1 MPNIKSAAKRAGQAE
16 VRRLRNRSAKSS
28 IATAKRV
35 FLAAV
40 ESKDKKNAMDKF
52 KALCSILDKS
62 AKRGIIT
69 KNTADRG
76 KARASAAITKM
87 A

>member
-16 VRRLRNRSAKSS
+16 VRRLRNRMTKSA

-35 FLAAV
+35 FQAAV
-40 ESKDKKNAMDKF
+40 ESKDKSKAMEKF
-52 KALCSILDKS
+52 RALCSILDKS
-62 AKRGIIT
+62 VKRGIIK

-76 KARASAAITKM
+76 KARSSAMIAKM
-87 A
+87 G

>member
-16 VRRLRNRSAKSS
+16 VRHLRNRSTKSA
-28 IATAKRV
+28 IATARRV
-35 FLAAV
+35 FLVAV
-40 ESKDKKNAMDKF
+40 ESKDKKNAMEKF
-52 KALCSILDKS
+52 KAICSILDKS
-62 AKRGIIT
+62 AKRGIIK

-76 KARASAAITKM
+76 KARCSAMIAKM

>member
-16 VRRLRNRSAKSS
+16 VRRLRNRSTRSA

-40 ESKDKKNAMDKF
+40 ESKDKNQVMDKF
-52 KALCSILDKS
+52 NALCSILDKS
-62 AKRGIIT
+62 VKRGIIRN
-69 KNTADRG
+69 NTADRG
-76 KARASAAITKM
+76 KSRASAMIAKIK
-87 A
+87 

>member
-16 VRRLRNRSAKSS
+16 VRRLRNRSTKSA
-28 IATAKRV
+28 IATAKRI
-35 FLAAV
+35 FLGAV
-40 ESKDKKNAMDKF
+40 ESKDRGQAMDKF

-62 AKRGIIT
+62 VKRGIIK

-76 KARASAAITKM
+76 KSRSSAMIAKM
-87 A
+87 G